1 MAAKG
6 AKYRWKEGKIL
17 HASYLWKYPTR
28 RRIPRILIE
37 DRAMEVGI
45 LMYLEEPWMV
55 FEETKT
61 PVSKIRKSN
70 SQELR
75 FYFNKFFLLPEDFEG
90 TDAYE
95 WLKKPNHKFL
105 LWGENGKYFI
115 KFFKIRG

>member
-61 PVSKIRKSN
+61 PVSKIRKQN

-90 TDAYE
+90 IDTYK
-95 WLKKPNHKFL
+95 WLSKRKNKLL

-115 KFFKIRG
+115 KTFKN